1 MVGQGAR
8 HRNAAQCD
16 HVENRRATAK
26 EQPEQRAPIEQL
38 RPESRPCPHLAS
50 GVPAPPSSWR
60 WQQQRGPVGRHAS
73 VRAAA
78 ALRSTERA
86 QDHRLHCADRA
97 PDTGIE
103 PWRIRGNYGGGPVA
117 ATQLAL
123 WSSTAST
130 RAHSVSSIQ
139 ILGMTVAAC
148 LAVTT
153 APCVREVV
161 ARIGLDPLGAR
172 TSRSGSIRTGVQGS
186 DRGATVAAG
195 EFVGGAGISRGWSE
209 CSDTG
214 ALACGRVGPW
224 IWRSSWRQSALDGG
238 SAAAGVDHHS
248 WDG

>member
-103 PWRIRGNYGGGPVA
+103 PWADTG
-117 ATQLAL
+117 QL
-123 WSSTAST
+123 
-130 RAHSVSSIQ
+130 RRRPRC
-139 ILGMTVAAC
+139 GDAAC
-148 LAVTT
+148 VVVLNSIHPGAFRELHPDTRNDRCCL
-153 APCVREVV
+153 PC
-161 ARIGLDPLGAR
+161 
-172 TSRSGSIRTGVQGS
+172 
-186 DRGATVAAG
+186 RGAGRKAWRARDQ
-195 EFVGGAGISRGWSE
+195 GGTFRWLMSCR
-209 CSDTG
+209 
-214 ALACGRVGPW
+214 
-224 IWRSSWRQSALDGG
+224 WRAPRRAS
-238 SAAAGVDHHS
+238 
-248 WDG
+248 